1 MECMENGNKNR
12 IARTSQELETVQGRL
27 TMKKNKR
34 VQLTKEQLLEQWKA
48 REQKPDKAT
57 KVDKSLQNTK

>member
-34 VQLTKEQLLEQWKA
+34 VQLTKEQILEQWKA

>member
-1 MECMENGNKNR
+1 
-12 IARTSQELETVQGRL
+12 
-27 TMKKNKR
+27 MKKNSKPKR
-34 VQLTKEQLLEQWKA
+34 IQLSKEQILEQWKA